1 MASLDKIQVD
11 GTNYSID
18 AKTLEGVGA
27 SSFVKK
33 NELDSLGYITKE
45 ELNSL
50 GFIKKSDIF
59 PVGSIYISLNSTNP
73 STIFGGKWEQIQG
86 RFLLGVSSSHP
97 VNQTGGE
104 ESHTLTQNEIPKYTI
119 PEANLSG
126 GIYGGDSSLFTWNA
140 WTSGIISSSK
150 PNRTYTVQRIN
161 NDTSNFVGD
170 ITINASHSHS
180 SGGGGQAHN
189 NMPPYIAV
197 YIWKRTA

>member
-11 GTNYSID
+11 GTSYSID

-73 STIFGGKWEQIQG
+73 SSIFGGTWEQIQG

-104 ESHTLTQNEIPKYTI
+104 EKHTLTVKEIP
-119 PEANLSG
+119 
-126 GIYGGDSSLFTWNA
+126 
-140 WTSGIISSSK
+140 
-150 PNRTYTVQRIN
+150 
-161 NDTSNFVGD
+161 
-170 ITINASHSHS
+170 SHSHRFKDSSHTFSWGRTVTNNVYLQNAIAVGGNTPSNNAMTSQANWDSTNS
-180 SGGGGQAHN
+180 SGGSKAHN
-189 NMPPYIAV
+189 NMPPYLAV
-197 YIWKRTA
+197 YMWKRTA